1 MTFAETT
8 LCSQIGLYID
18 NTNYFFAENV
28 KRSAAA
34 EVYIN
39 DFDYTKFNFPLPC
52 LSFHS
57 SLEVISLFIFNDM

>member
-34 EVYIN
+34 EVY
-39 DFDYTKFNFPLPC
+39 K
-52 LSFHS
+52 
-57 SLEVISLFIFNDM
+57 